1 MGRIPSALALLE
13 APVHAVVM
21 DTDGTVQ
28 TGLSTGLFI
37 RLLHPWMCFHRPPV
51 RARFVLCWANW
62 FATRQAGTRAVCIWL
77 LDLWFFFYGALV
89 GARFVLCW
97 ANWFATRQAGTRAVC
112 IRQSP

>member
-37 RLLHPWMCFHRPPV
+37 RLLPPWMCFHRPPV

-62 FATRQAGTRAVCIWL
+62 FATRQAGTRAVYIRRPPCFCSCRARGRC
-77 LDLWFFFYGALV
+77 LDCRVRFSPGDPLPSDKTQAAPD
-89 GARFVLCW
+89 AR
-97 ANWFATRQAGTRAVC
+97 A
-112 IRQSP
+112 